1 MSTYIDNL
9 ISDSM
14 IMSKRITMFGKHK
27 KVLPMSKESLLWL
40 LSVEEHYLVGNSYQ
54 QPQPMS
60 PPNRLGF

>member
-1 MSTYIDNL
+1 
-9 ISDSM
+9 M